1 MNRHI
6 KAIIFTSTLFIGFT
20 SPQSHAGPGHDG
32 HAHSHDIDANKAKK
46 NATKVLN
53 KLVEK
58 KKLPESWKNIQA
70 TTVEKKR
77 FGKQDEWVVTFKN
90 AEEPDTSKQTL
101 FVFLSMEGKYLA
113 ANFTG
118 Q

>member
-1 MNRHI
+1 MNRNI
-6 KAIIFTSTLFIGFT
+6 KAVLFISTLLIGFS
-20 SPQSHAGPGHDG
+20 SPQSYAGPGHDG
-32 HAHSHDIDANKAKK
+32 HTHSHNIDANTAKK
-46 NATKVLN
+46 NATKVVV

-58 KKLPESWKNIQA
+58 KKISGIWGSIQA
-70 TTVEKKR
+70 TAVEKKR

-90 AEEPDTSKQTL
+90 TKEQDSSKQTL
-101 FVFLSMEGKYLA
+101 YVFLNMEGKYLA

>member
-1 MNRHI
+1 MNQHT
-6 KAIIFTSTLFIGFT
+6 KAILLISMLLIGFN
-20 SPQSHAGPGHDG
+20 SPQSYAGPGHDG
-32 HAHSHDIDANKAKK
+32 HAHSHDVDANTAKK
-46 NATKVLN
+46 NAAKVVN

-58 KKLPESWKNIQA
+58 KKISDTWGSTQA

-90 AEEPDTSKQTL
+90 PKEQDSSKQTL
-101 FVFLSMEGKYLA
+101 YVFLNMEGKYLA